1 MDPRQIEILC
11 NELGLGDL
19 EIAPHALSGGLLHRM
34 YAIQTT
40 SGRYVVKALNP
51 EIMARPTAMEN
62 FIRSELIANRAAN
75 FVPALPAKTFNGAS
89 IQQVDQQFCLVFE
102 WLDGKSLKHSEINSG
117 HCKTMGSILSS
128 LHMGDFSDLGI
139 VNNSSE
145 ERRLTDWN
153 FYLKKGQESN
163 AEWTS
168 LLFENSQMLND
179 WNVEAINSAMQIS
192 TDMVISHGD
201 LDPKNVL
208 WNDSPVLID
217 WECAGYRNPK
227 QDLIETAIYWSENGA
242 GEIDQD
248 KFLSFIDG
256 YKGTVQNE
264 IHANWRMILASG
276 FLGKLDWLEYCLKRS
291 LWIDCTD
298 QDEQKAGTQQVSGTI
313 LNIKR
318 YAEKINEIEGW
329 LNEI

>member
-11 NELGLGDL
+11 NELGLGD
-19 EIAPHALSGGLLHRM
+19 IAVAPIALSGGLLHRM
-34 YAIQTT
+34 YAVQTT

-51 EIMARPTAMEN
+51 EIMARPTAMQN

-75 FVPALPAKTFNGAS
+75 YVPALPAKKFNGAS
-89 IQQVDQQFCLVFE
+89 IQQVGEQFCLVFE
-102 WLDGKSLKHSEINSG
+102 WMDGKSLKPSDINTG
-117 HCKTMGSILSS
+117 HCKIMGSILSS
-128 LHMGDFSDLGI
+128 LHIGDFSDLGI

-145 ERRLTDWN
+145 DRRLTDWN

-163 AEWTS
+163 VEWTS
-168 LLFENSQMLND
+168 ILFENSEILND
-179 WNVEAINSAMQIS
+179 WNAEAVNSAKQIS

-208 WNDSPVLID
+208 WDVKPILID
-217 WECAGYRNPK
+217 WECAGYRNSK
-227 QDLIETAIYWSENGA
+227 QDLVETAIYWSENDS
-242 GEIDQD
+242 GEIDKD

-256 YKGTVQNE
+256 YKGTTQNQ

-298 QDEQKAGTQQVSGTI
+298 HDEQKAGTEQVAGTI
-313 LNIKR
+313 LAIKR

-329 LNEI
+329 LKEI